1 MALVKIKDFDPNYKE
16 AFSGHDIKG
25 MSVYSEVN
33 DEKIGTINDL
43 LVDEQGYFRYFIV
56 DLGFWGLG
64 KKVLLPIN
72 RSQIGEDGKRVYAL
86 GFTKDQ
92 VENLP
97 EFSESLRIDNDDDR
111 HNVDR
116 RRDEHH
122 RVDDRPVQPPTT
134 AMQPPI
140 ASSPENISTAGQV
153 PPPASVHGEY
163 STPMSGYP
171 ATGQPGY
178 AQPNPVPNPAPNPVP
193 NQTVHR
199 QPAYDNHYPQS
210 YPGYSSGQSF
220 PHDSQPSMPQ
230 SPQAPMQQPMHPSA
244 QPPVQ
249 PPVQQSP
256 QPPMQPPMTQPP
268 RVQEYSAPSPH
279 SSQQYSQHSSQQFP
293 EQTGYVAADRVSN
306 QSYRPSQD
314 SASYDES
321 RGRTSLQQYEQR
333 FRERLS
339 R

>member
-1 MALVKIKDFDPNYKE
+1 MALVKIKDFDPNYKD

-33 DEKIGTINDL
+33 DEKIGTVNDL

-72 RSQIGEDGKRVYAL
+72 RSQMSEDGKRVYAL

-97 EFSESLRIDNDDDR
+97 EFSESLRIDKDEDR
-111 HNVDR
+111 RNIDR

-122 RVDDRPVQPPTT
+122 RVDDRSVQPSAPV
-134 AMQPPI
+134 MPPPI
-140 ASSPENISTAGQV
+140 ASSPENVSMAGQV
-153 PPPASVHGEY
+153 PPPTTIHGEH

-171 ATGQPGY
+171 AAGQANY
-178 AQPNPVPNPAPNPVP
+178 TQPNQMHNSAPS
-193 NQTVHR
+193 QSVHR
-199 QPAYDNHYPQS
+199 QPAYDNNYPQS

-220 PHDSQPSMPQ
+220 SHDSQPSMQ
-230 SPQAPMQQPMHPSA
+230 HSPQAPMQPPMHPA
-244 QPPVQ
+244 A
-249 PPVQQSP
+249 
-256 QPPMQPPMTQPP
+256 QPPMQQPMQQHSQPP
-268 RVQEYSAPSPH
+268 LPREVMQPSQAEYTAQPSY
-279 SSQQYSQHSSQQFP
+279 SSQQYSQPSSRPFP
-293 EQTGYVAADRVSN
+293 EQAGYTPADSVSH
-306 QSYRPSQD
+306 QSYQPPQD
-314 SASYDES
+314 SGSYHES
-321 RGRTSLQQYEQR
+321 QGRTSLQQFEQR